1 MRRRMS
7 FAAVLHLALAASA
20 RAGAANACT
29 SAVCAQGQALEYDCC
44 VVGAG
49 PGGLQ
54 LGELLRTAGRS
65 YAIFEQGT
73 GPGSFFETFPRHR
86 RLVSLNKRFTGSAR
100 ACAMHAVGC
109 TSYILAAGVHASRRA
124 VLRGHAPAR
133 HVRGS
138 ARARVA
144 GAGSPRLSPRH
155 TPSISCKLKSTHQTC
170 SPASMHDGPGCLCVS
185 MQLKLTPP
193 LTGNAC
199 LACMRMPPRPRLARP
214 RRRADGEYNLRHDWN
229 SLLGGG
235 GAPQRMPQRT
245 SDRWPHADDYA
256 GYLKDYARPQEA
268 AHRIWYGTRVR
279 QIERHHGAPR
289 GRGWFGR
296 DADAAADA
304 KQEHPSFAVQLT
316 TAGHNDDGVGATDA
330 TVVCGIVVIAAGLGT
345 PNAPASIRGLRHTV
359 GYEDLPET
367 GAAFQ
372 GQSVA
377 VLGVGDAAAETAAAL
392 APFASYVHVIPGRPR
407 RHGAADQGHGDDG
420 DPTDARRRLLSA
432 PDVEVLDSGTAAGN
446 MAIVKC
452 VCAACHPPFPRP
464 GSVAHLVGRGGE
476 CKSRAAASFRLQHG
490 GRA

>member
-1 MRRRMS
+1 MLLLLHNTRGGQRRCCAGAVQFARDRGPNTPPRSVSPRARGHPHLQAAAGSIALAAAIRFSFDGSRPKQPRGCCRCGGRVGRADAMRRRMS
-7 FAAVLHLALAASA
+7 FAAVHHLALAASA

-199 LACMRMPPRPRLARP
+199 LACMRMPPRPRDRKGRCLETRP
-214 RRRADGEYNLRHDWN
+214 SSDLR
-229 SLLGGG
+229 L
-235 GAPQRMPQRT
+235 
-245 SDRWPHADDYA
+245 DRC
-256 GYLKDYARPQEA
+256 
-268 AHRIWYGTRVR
+268 
-279 QIERHHGAPR
+279 
-289 GRGWFGR
+289 
-296 DADAAADA
+296 
-304 KQEHPSFAVQLT
+304 S
-316 TAGHNDDGVGATDA
+316 
-330 TVVCGIVVIAAGLGT
+330 
-345 PNAPASIRGLRHTV
+345 S
-359 GYEDLPET
+359 
-367 GAAFQ
+367 
-372 GQSVA
+372 
-377 VLGVGDAAAETAAAL
+377 
-392 APFASYVHVIPGRPR
+392 
-407 RHGAADQGHGDDG
+407 
-420 DPTDARRRLLSA
+420 
-432 PDVEVLDSGTAAGN
+432 
-446 MAIVKC
+446 
-452 VCAACHPPFPRP
+452 
-464 GSVAHLVGRGGE
+464 
-476 CKSRAAASFRLQHG
+476 
-490 GRA
+490 